1 MGRVLIIEDHA
12 LVREGLV
19 QTLNRFGDGWELVE
33 AADAAQALS
42 FMGDGQEIDLVLTDL
57 MLPGMNGFSLLAT
70 LREQDPSLPVIV
82 VSALADAATVRR
94 AMRQGASGFVS
105 KGDSG
110 VQLVQAVRTVL
121 DGGLYVPPER
131 RSSPPPGSR
140 ALPAPGPVPAGEHGL
155 THAQTRVLDLLAQGR
170 TNREIAE
177 SLGLAEGTVKVHI
190 TRIFRAMKVSS
201 RAQVLIALAQRGTRK
216 GAHG

>member
-121 DGGLYVPPER
+121 DGGLYIPPER
-131 RSSPPPGSR
+131 RSSTPRGVR
-140 ALPAPGPVPAGEHGL
+140 ALPASGPVPAGERGL
-155 THAQTRVLDLLAQGR
+155 TQAQARVLDLLAQGH

-190 TRIFRAMKVSS
+190 TRIFRVMKVSS

-216 GAHG
+216 GGQG